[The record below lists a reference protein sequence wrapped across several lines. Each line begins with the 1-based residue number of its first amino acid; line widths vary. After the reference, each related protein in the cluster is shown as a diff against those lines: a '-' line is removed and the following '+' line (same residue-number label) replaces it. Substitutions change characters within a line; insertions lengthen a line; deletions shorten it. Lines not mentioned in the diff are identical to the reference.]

1 MPNASF
7 ETKIRSVDLRIE
19 INDISEE
26 TANRI
31 REYIQ
36 AEIVG
41 GGEVTRTGVGQTVE
55 TEEKS
60 IGEIFAEPL
69 PPLELTFK
77 PEEEPKRGGQG
88 NHGDRFRSL
97 PEYREISEEIAKA
110 KNTNG
115 TEWMWQTAK
124 EFAAS
129 IPSIKKIDTKCVG
142 RILSGMC
149 RNGDIEV
156 RTKVGESNVY
166 RLPVILSTS
175 QRFGKSLAAIR
186 TAHTLTVDDVAEL
199 IGYPSNLVRGWENG
213 TLAIT
218 PETDGYKK
226 FVKLFGRAE
235 WNKYFAA

>member
-1 MPNASF
+1 MGNLLISN
-7 ETKIRSVDLRIE
+7 ETVSGTLTVSGVSVETWRKIVEFIE
-19 INDISEE
+19 
-26 TANRI
+26 
-31 REYIQ
+31 REI
-36 AEIVG
+36 AG
-41 GGEVTRTGVGQTVE
+41 GGEVARTEVGQTVE

-97 PEYREISEEIAKA
+97 PGYREISEEIAKA

-156 RTKVGESNVY
+156 RTKVGEANVY
-166 RLPVILSTS
+166 RLPVILSAG

-218 PETDGYKK
+218 PETDGYKNL
-226 FVKLFGRAE
+226 VKLFGRTE
-235 WNKYFAA
+235 WNKYFAG